1 MRIAA
6 AFFILLLIAGIF
18 ILGAGVIF
26 SGYAER
32 KGQTMNDETEVIATP
47 EVNGVNDLTITVVF
61 DNNPYKEGLETA
73 WGFACVIAGAEKTI
87 LFDTG
92 KDGSM
97 LLNNMRKLSVDP
109 NIVDAVFLSHVHPD
123 HTGGRSSFLRQKS
136 DVTVYLLRSFSKSLK
151 DRVRQAGAKATE
163 VYEPLEVCE
172 NVYSTGQLGRLRKE
186 QSLIIRTDKGLV
198 VIAGCAHPGIV
209 KIVSTAKNLL
219 KDDILLVMG
228 GFHLEWARKSKIE
241 RRISDLK
248 ELGVRYVGPCH
259 CTGEKAKR
267 LFEEHFGENYIN
279 TGAGKTITLAD
290 LK

>member
-73 WGFACVIAGAEKTI
+73 WGFACVI
-87 LFDTG
+87 
-92 KDGSM
+92 DGSM

-109 NIVDAVFLSHVHPD
+109 DSIDTVFLSHIHPD
-123 HTGGRSSFLRQKS
+123 HTGGLSSFLGRQG
-136 DVTVYLLRSFSKSLK
+136 DVTVYLLRSFSESLK
-151 DRVRQAGAKATE
+151 DRVRQAGAKTVE
-163 VYEPLEVCE
+163 VYEPLEVCK

-186 QSLIIRTDKGLV
+186 QSLIVRTDKGLV

-209 KIVSTAKNLL
+209 KIVSAAKNLL
-219 KDDILLVMG
+219 KDDVLLVMG
-228 GFHLEWARKSKIE
+228 GFHLEWARKGKVEEKI
-241 RRISDLK
+241 SAFK

>member
-32 KGQTMNDETEVIATP
+32 KRETMNDKAEVIAVP

-61 DNNPYKEGLETA
+61 DNNPLKDGLETA
-73 WGFACVIAGAEKTI
+73 WGFACVITGAEKTI

-109 NIVDAVFLSHVHPD
+109 NIVDVVFLSHIHPD
-123 HTGGRSSFLRQKS
+123 HTGGLSSLLGRQG
-136 DVTVYLLRSFSKSLK
+136 DVMVYLLRSFSKSLK
-151 DRVRQAGAKATE
+151 DRVRQAGAKAVG
-163 VYEPLEVCE
+163 VYEPLEVCG
-172 NVYSTGQLGRLRKE
+172 NVYSTGQLGRFRKE
-186 QSLIIRTDKGLV
+186 QSLIVRTDKGLV

-209 KIVSTAKNLL
+209 KIASMAKNLL

-228 GFHLEWARKSKIE
+228 GFHLEWARKGKIE
-241 RRISDLK
+241 AVVGSLK

-259 CTGEKAKR
+259 CTGQEATR
-267 LFEEHFGENYIN
+267 LFEEHFGENYI
-279 TGAGKTITLAD
+279 TAGVGKTITLAD